1 MRNQDSLDRF
11 LEAQKTDYAAA
22 LEEIKA
28 GAKRSHWI
36 WYIFPQIRG
45 LGHSSLSAYYG
56 IRDLDEAKRYLEN
69 ETLRRHLL
77 EISEALLSL
86 DSSDARAV
94 MGPPD
99 DEKLRSSMT
108 LFALADPEILIFQKV
123 LDKFFGGE
131 MDQRTVEMV
140 RETD

>member
-22 LEEIKA
+22 LKEIKA

-94 MGPPD
+94 MGSPD

-140 RETD
+140 RAD

>member
-22 LEEIKA
+22 LKEIKA

-140 RETD
+140 RAD

>member
-11 LEAQKTDYAAA
+11 LEAQKTDYADA

-45 LGHSSLSAYYG
+45 LARSSLSAYYG
-56 IRDLDEAKRYLEN
+56 IRDLYEAKRYLEN

-94 MGPPD
+94 MGAPD

-108 LFALADPEILIFQKV
+108 LFALADPEILVFQKV

-140 RETD
+140 RAD